1 MKIILDILGIIICII
16 LAYGLQLLFVGMR
29 CDLDSPIPFKK
40 VKILYIIPGL
50 GFLMVFLEVI
60 FMIFYFAID
69 IMKE

>member
-50 GFLMVFLEVI
+50 GFLMVFLEAI
-60 FMIFYFAID
+60 FMIFYLAID
-69 IMKE
+69 MMKE